1 LDLKYLILFFLT
13 LSLLAKSDTPLSEL
27 NKDDIELDKQ
37 IDDKKSTNL
46 KYSWIKPIIA
56 SYSYTIN
63 DQFSVKNKTRYFRV
77 SLDQPIFK
85 SGGIY
90 FAIKYSEASREF
102 SDLSTNLKEQNL
114 IKKVYETLLNLK
126 KIDLQLEKTSLQ
138 IKNAKIDIVRKQEQF
153 DSGLLDSSFLDSAIL
168 NRSKLDQLKLDL
180 QNKRATLLSAFHN
193 LSDMDY
199 RSVTLPKF
207 QMVSRDEFMS
217 KNIELQTA
225 RSKRRQAKYLK
236 NMTISNYLPTL
247 SLFGEYSNK
256 DDSFKIFKQQSS
268 EYKNYGVR
276 VSMPIVDLNMMR
288 NIEIEKLKY
297 IKSKIALIQ
306 KRRELENSF
315 ELFKKQ
321 IKTLQN
327 RADIANKDIALYDRL
342 VKVTAD
348 GVKAGD
354 KTELDLKTLQNSKAI
369 SEVEAKI
376 YDKEIQLL
384 FLDLYAKMS
393 DAI

>member
-1 LDLKYLILFFLT
+1 MDLKYLIPFFLS
-13 LSLLAKSDTPLSEL
+13 LSLLASSDTPLSKL

-46 KYSWIKPIIA
+46 KYSWIKPVIA

-77 SLDQPIFK
+77 SLDQPVFK

-90 FAIKYSEASREF
+90 FAIKYSDASREF
-102 SDLSTNLKEQNL
+102 SNLVTNLKEQNL

-180 QNKRATLLSAFHN
+180 QNKRATLLSAFGN
-193 LSDMDY
+193 LSDADY
-199 RSVTLPKF
+199 KSVTLPKF
-207 QMVSRDEFMS
+207 QMVSKDEFMS
-217 KNIELQTA
+217 KNIELQSA
-225 RSKRRQAKYLK
+225 RSKRKQAKYLK

-276 VSMPIVDLNMMR
+276 VSMPIADLNMMR

-297 IKSKIALIQ
+297 IKSKIALTQ

-315 ELFKKQ
+315 ELFNNQ
-321 IKTLQN
+321 ITTLQN
-327 RADIANKDIALYDRL
+327 RADIAKKDIALYDRL
-342 VKVTAD
+342 VRVTDD

-354 KTELDLKTLQNSKAI
+354 KTKLDLNTLQNSKGI
-369 SEVEAKI
+369 SQIEAKI
-376 YDKEIQLL
+376 YDRDIQLL

>member
-1 LDLKYLILFFLT
+1 MDLRYLIPFFLSLT
-13 LSLLAKSDTPLSEL
+13 LLADNSSLSEL

-46 KYSWIKPIIA
+46 KYSWIKPVVA

-63 DQFSVKNKTRYFRV
+63 DQFGVKNKTRYFRV

-90 FAIKYSEASREF
+90 FAIKYSDASREF
-102 SDLSTNLKEQNL
+102 SNILTNLKEQNL
-114 IKKVYETLLNLK
+114 VKKLYESVLNLK
-126 KIDLQLEKTSLQ
+126 KIDLQLKKTALQ
-138 IKNAKIDIVRKQEQF
+138 IKNAKIDIVRKREQF
-153 DSGLLDSSFLDSAIL
+153 DSGLIDSSFLDQAIL

-180 QNKRATLLSAFHN
+180 VNKKSSLLALFKN
-193 LSDMDY
+193 LSDADY
-199 RSVTLPKF
+199 KSVTLPKF
-207 QMVSRDEFMS
+207 QMVSSDEFVD
-217 KNIELQTA
+217 KNLELQQA
-225 RSKRRQAKYLK
+225 KSKKRQAKELK
-236 NMTISNYLPTL
+236 NMTISNYLPTV

-268 EYKNYGVR
+268 EYKNYGIR
-276 VSMPIVDLNMMR
+276 VSMPIADLNMMR

-297 IKSKIALIQ
+297 IKSKIALTQ

-315 ELFKKQ
+315 ELFNNQ
-321 IKTLQN
+321 INTLQN

-342 VKVTAD
+342 VSVTKD
-348 GVKAGD
+348 GVRAGD
-354 KTELDLKTLQNSKAI
+354 KTKLDLKTLQNSKSI
-369 SEVEAKI
+369 SQIEAKI
-376 YDKEIQLL
+376 YDRDIQLL

-393 DAI
+393 DGV

>member
-1 LDLKYLILFFLT
+1 LDLKYLIPFFLS
-13 LSLLAKSDTPLSEL
+13 LNLLASSDTPLSKL
-27 NKDDIELDKQ
+27 NKDDIEIDKQ

-46 KYSWIKPIIA
+46 KYSWIKPVIA

-77 SLDQPIFK
+77 SLEQPVFK

-90 FAIKYSEASREF
+90 FAIKYSDASREF
-102 SDLSTNLKEQNL
+102 SNLVTNLKEQNL

-180 QNKRATLLSAFHN
+180 QNKRATLLSTFHN
-193 LSDMDY
+193 LSDADY
-199 RSVTLPKF
+199 KSVTLPKF
-207 QMVSRDEFMS
+207 QMVSKDEFMS
-217 KNIELQTA
+217 KNIELQSA
-225 RSKRRQAKYLK
+225 RSKRKQAKYLK

-276 VSMPIVDLNMMR
+276 VSMPIADLNMMR

-297 IKSKIALIQ
+297 IKSKIALTQ

-315 ELFKKQ
+315 ELFNNQ
-321 IKTLQN
+321 ITTLQN
-327 RADIANKDIALYDRL
+327 RADIAKKDIALYDRL
-342 VKVTAD
+342 VRVTDD

-354 KTELDLKTLQNSKAI
+354 KTKLDLDTLQNSKNI
-369 SEVEAKI
+369 SQIEAKI
-376 YDKEIQLL
+376 YDRDIQLL